1 MPPNIDLKP
10 LSGRRDNAIYALNEL
25 FVEFET
31 LYSVKPE
38 LNLLAAVFNVIES
51 KYRAVKKQIE
61 EGEKRNHHRSF
72 HNEKKVYPSKSN
84 LDPNAP
90 TFNSKRSPDQAKS
103 KKNSVQGRDNEGAN
117 NVKNVPG
124 VCPVQKIRVRDS
136 EGNFKTLIA
145 MLDTGS
151 NTSPFSKRAAKLLCL
166 SGPQTHL
173 IMNLAGGQ
181 KRGEVFEVLE
191 IVIESPVVEDI
202 RNDL

>member
-51 KYRAVKKQIE
+51 KYRAVKKQIEIIAE

-124 VCPVQKIRVRDS
+124 VCPVKKIRGRGS

-151 NTSPFSKRAAKLLCL
+151 NTILLPKRAATRSVWSSDTPYYEL
-166 SGPQTHL
+166 SR
-173 IMNLAGGQ
+173 GQ
-181 KRGEVFEVLE
+181 QREEVSLDLE
-191 IVIESPVVEDI
+191 IVIE
-202 RNDL
+202 

>member
-61 EGEKRNHHRSF
+61 IIAEEGGKRNHHRSF

-124 VCPVQKIRVRDS
+124 VCPVKKIRGRGS

-151 NTSPFSKRAAKLLCL
+151 NTILLPKTAAKLPGL

-173 IMNLAGGQ
+173 TMNLAEDNKG
-181 KRGEVFEVLE
+181 KRCL
-191 IVIESPVVEDI
+191 
-202 RNDL
+202 

>member
-61 EGEKRNHHRSF
+61 IIAEEGEKRNHHRSF

-90 TFNSKRSPDQAKS
+90 TFNSREVQIRPSLKKTVSREETTRALTMSRTYLEFVQLRKSEAEVAKETS
-103 KKNSVQGRDNEGAN
+103 K
-117 NVKNVPG
+117 P
-124 VCPVQKIRVRDS
+124 
-136 EGNFKTLIA
+136 
-145 MLDTGS
+145 
-151 NTSPFSKRAAKLLCL
+151 
-166 SGPQTHL
+166 
-173 IMNLAGGQ
+173 
-181 KRGEVFEVLE
+181 
-191 IVIESPVVEDI
+191 
-202 RNDL
+202 